1 MITAIVPARSGSKR
15 FPGKNIKKLAGR
27 PLIFHTIDSVL
38 NHQAITK
45 IIFTSDSEEYIDLA
59 KTEYGNKIDYE
70 HRPSEYAGDN
80 IKVYDELKRL
90 INKGIVETDW
100 YMLCLPT
107 CPLRNQKIVADFLNK
122 WNQNHKPIFS
132 AAAYDFPTQFA
143 FTISKDN
150 SKWTPIA
157 NDSPLL
163 LGNTRSQDIEKTYR
177 PNGAMCLQHID
188 NIKNS
193 SLYVNTDV
201 YIMNREDS
209 IDVDTELD
217 FLICENV
224 LKAKEKLND
233 R

>member
-15 FPGKNIKKLAGR
+15 LPGKNIKKLAGR
-27 PLIFHTIDSVL
+27 PLIFHTIDSVF

-45 IIFTSDSEEYIDLA
+45 IIFTSDSEEYIDIA

-70 HRPSEYAGDN
+70 YRPSEYAGDN

-90 INKGIVETDW
+90 IENGRVETDW

-107 CPLRNQKIVADFLNK
+107 CPLRNQKIVADLLNK

-132 AAAYDFPTQFA
+132 AVAYDFPIQFA

-150 SKWTPIA
+150 SEWTPLA

-163 LGNTRSQDIEKTYR
+163 SGNTRSQDIEKTYR
-177 PNGAMCLQHID
+177 PNGAMYLQHID

-193 SLYVNTDV
+193 SLYVDSDV

-217 FLICENV
+217 FVICENV
-224 LKAKEKLND
+224 LKAKEKT
-233 R
+233 